1 MSHQISLLESQK
13 HHSNNSLREAHDRL
27 VAIQKQFEARPSRA
41 EDVECM
47 NSLRDRLATADTYI
61 KTLNDDNLN
70 SKLEL
75 ANRERNFNQIFSNS
89 GAAHA
94 TVGVVD
100 PLHRHKGGG
109 GRQTR
114 IINQS
119 RKL

>member
-27 VAIQKQFEARPSRA
+27 VAIQKQFEARLSRA

-70 SKLEL
+70 RSC
-75 ANRERNFNQIFSNS
+75 NS
-89 GAAHA
+89 WGSRPPPSSQGWGGASDKNH
-94 TVGVVD
+94 
-100 PLHRHKGGG
+100 
-109 GRQTR
+109 
-114 IINQS
+114 QS
-119 RKL
+119 IPKALI